1 MSLLETSVNWCSW
14 NIDETAVFHR
24 IDKILVM
31 FEYILTAIFH
41 SLNLNNNIKHT
52 LDLIILSVSSMHIIS
67 ITVFYYSTFQTKTL
81 GNKQDSV
88 RNLNILRKCMFFNIP
103 KNGIICTLY

>member
-24 IDKILVM
+24 IDKILVNVC
-31 FEYILTAIFH
+31 IT
-41 SLNLNNNIKHT
+41 LNNNIKHT

-81 GNKQDSV
+81 GNK
-88 RNLNILRKCMFFNIP
+88 
-103 KNGIICTLY
+103 